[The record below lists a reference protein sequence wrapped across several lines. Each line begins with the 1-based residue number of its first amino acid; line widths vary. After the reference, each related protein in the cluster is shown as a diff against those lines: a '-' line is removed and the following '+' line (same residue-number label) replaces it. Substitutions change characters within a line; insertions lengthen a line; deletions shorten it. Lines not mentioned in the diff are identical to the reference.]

1 MMRKQLRSFAES
13 KYFDLVGVALVVG
26 IAIYSGY
33 LGTRLDKYVNWGD
46 LQWIATIIPLGLIS
60 VVNVGLSM
68 MSTRLTGRVDK
79 KGNFYGIINVVL
91 SGTIDYILGNKAA
104 YITYPITFII
114 YAYAIKEWNKSQE
127 GKPNEMSDS
136 MKWKYFT
143 GFSIV
148 AVFISVGSNWIGYSG
163 NMSTLAWVTTAAF
176 ALSLIANLYN
186 MLKLTAQY
194 QFWLVYN
201 FVQLAKAF
209 VQGNYAN
216 VGKYVFYI
224 VNSIGAL
231 ILWNDEEKE
240 QKES

>member
-1 MMRKQLRSFAES
+1 MRKQLRKFAES
-13 KYFDLVGVALVVG
+13 QYFDLVGVALVVG

-79 KGNFYGIINVVL
+79 KGNLY
-91 SGTIDYILGNKAA
+91 GNKAA
-104 YITYPITFII
+104 IITYPITFLI

-136 MKWKYFT
+136 MKWKYLM
-143 GFSIV
+143 GFSV
-148 AVFISVGSNWIGYSG
+148 ASIIISVGSNWIGYG
-163 NMSTLAWVTTAAF
+163 FNMNTLAWITTVAF
-176 ALSLIANLYN
+176 ALSLIANFYN

-240 QKES
+240 QTES

>member
-1 MMRKQLRSFAES
+1 MRKQLRKFAES
-13 KYFDLVGVALVVG
+13 QYFDLVGVALVVG
-26 IAIYSGY
+26 IAICSGY

-79 KGNFYGIINVVL
+79 KGNLYGIVNVVL
-91 SGTIDYILGNKAA
+91 SGSIDYILGNKAA
-104 YITYPITFII
+104 YITYPITFLI
-114 YAYAIKEWNKSQE
+114 YAYAIKKWNESQE
-127 GKPNEMSDS
+127 GKPNEMDESK
-136 MKWKYFT
+136 KWKYLMR
-143 GFSIV
+143 FSLASI
-148 AVFISVGSNWIGYSG
+148 FISVVSNWIGYG
-163 NMSTLAWVTTAAF
+163 FNMNTLAWVTTVAF

-201 FVQLAKAF
+201 FVQLTKAF

>member
-1 MMRKQLRSFAES
+1 MVRKQLRKFSES
-13 KYFDLVGVALVVG
+13 QYFDLVGVALVVG

-60 VVNVGLSM
+60 AVNVGLSM

-79 KGNFYGIINVVL
+79 KGNLYGIVNVVL
-91 SGTIDYILGNKAA
+91 SGSIDYVLGNKAA
-104 YITYPITFII
+104 IITYPITFLI

-127 GKPNEMSDS
+127 GKPNEMNES
-136 MKWKYFT
+136 MKWKYLMR
-143 GFSIV
+143 FSV
-148 AVFISVGSNWIGYSG
+148 ASVIISVGSNWIGYRG

-176 ALSLIANLYN
+176 ALSLIANFYN

-201 FVQLAKAF
+201 FVQLVKAF

>member
-1 MMRKQLRSFAES
+1 MKKQLRSFAES
-13 KYFDLVGVALVVG
+13 QYFDLVGVALVVG

-79 KGNFYGIINVVL
+79 RGNFYGIINVVL

-104 YITYPITFII
+104 IITYPITFGI
-114 YAYAIKEWNKSQE
+114 YAFAIGKWEKSQD
-127 GKPNEMSDS
+127 GKPEELNESK
-136 MKWKYFT
+136 KWSYLIW
-143 GFSIV
+143 FSLGAI
-148 AVFISVGSNWIGYSG
+148 AISVISNYIGYGG
-163 NMSTLAWVTTAAF
+163 NMSTLAWVTTVAF
-176 ALSLIANLYN
+176 ALSLIANFYN
-186 MLKLTAQY
+186 SLKLTAQY